1 MKKIFKIVLVIA
13 VMVGIGFVAFQKV
26 ENIATNKILESA
38 GLTAEMI
45 EQVSDEDRAKIEA
58 VVEKYMTLD
67 NAKEL
72 LNNFGSVDELKKFAV
87 DTLSK
92 EDLQVA
98 YEMYEKYQGA
108 TIEEIKENAE

>member
-1 MKKIFKIVLVIA
+1 MRKIIKILFVVAIII
-13 VMVGIGFVAFQKV
+13 GIGFVALSKTKEV
-26 ENIATNKILESA
+26 ATNEILKSA
-38 GLTAEMI
+38 GLTTEMI

-72 LNNFGSVDELKKFAV
+72 LSNFGSVDELKKFAV

-92 EDLQVA
+92 EDLQIA
-98 YEMYEKYQGA
+98 YEMYEKYQGI
-108 TIEEIKENAE
+108 TIEEIRENAD